1 MKEKAF
7 CILFSLVFHV
17 TVVFLLIKIVP
28 PVRVFPY
35 RQVAEVRIESPE
47 KMYFPRIA
55 GLSEETGPS
64 EGLPTVQS
72 SEEPV
77 TTVIQGV
84 QQAGSIEP
92 GVVYLKNMTFGRAVE
107 KLDAFRTAPSFDL
120 IPSPRAGEGF
130 SLGIARKNT
139 EADETETEMDLSVY
153 ETPALSQVQ
162 FDRVLTRKEGRSS
175 GQFAQDELG
184 QPIRYNIAP
193 WVKGVVD
200 KIRNTWIV
208 PPIDESIAIGEVR
221 VRVVFGKK
229 GDLVSMAIMKSS
241 NFEAFDR
248 TALGAI
254 RSSAP
259 FSPLPD
265 DFPSARLEA
274 LLVFQFNE

>member
-1 MKEKAF
+1 
-7 CILFSLVFHV
+7 
-17 TVVFLLIKIVP
+17 
-28 PVRVFPY
+28 
-35 RQVAEVRIESPE
+35 
-47 KMYFPRIA
+47 
-55 GLSEETGPS
+55 
-64 EGLPTVQS
+64 
-72 SEEPV
+72 V
-77 TTVIQGV
+77 TTGIQGV

-107 KLDAFRTAPSFDL
+107 KLDASRTAPSFDL
-120 IPSPRAGEGF
+120 IPSPRAGKGF
-130 SLGIARKNT
+130 SLGIARKST
-139 EADETETEMDLSVY
+139 EADETETEMDLSV
-153 ETPALSQVQ
+153 ALSQVQ